1 MIEATETQVKND
13 IFDFLRII
21 DDEILKLKGPDE
33 IASDAN
39 FSLHSISQLDS
50 VIQPE
55 TELKEKA

>member
-50 VIQPE
+50 VIQPG